1 MLMQLHSICP
11 NMNNE
16 GLVNMIAR
24 TLNIKLETGD
34 IVVMPVSVSYCIRN
48 SNSLKFNAFPL
59 SLVNYCNFGINV
71 YLV

>member
-34 IVVMPVSVSYCIRN
+34 IVIMPVSVSYCIRN

-59 SLVNYCNFGINV
+59 CLVNYCNFCINV

>member
-16 GLVNMIAR
+16 GLVNIIAR

-34 IVVMPVSVSYCIRN
+34 IVIMPVSVCHCTLETQTHWN
-48 SNSLKFNAFPL
+48 LML
-59 SLVNYCNFGINV
+59 SHYVW
-71 YLV
+71 

>member
-16 GLVNMIAR
+16 GLVNMIAH

-34 IVVMPVSVSYCIRN
+34 IVIMPVSVSHCN
-48 SNSLKFNAFPL
+48 LKL
-59 SLVNYCNFGINV
+59 KLIEI
-71 YLV
+71 